1 MVELVG
7 QNLGQYEIVE
17 EIARGGMATVYRAR
31 QKSIGR
37 DVAIKVL
44 PAKFTHD
51 KTFIE
56 RFNREVEVISQL
68 QHPHILP
75 IYDFGEYEEMPYIVM
90 AYIAGGTLTDR
101 IVNGPIPPAEVA
113 RMVHQIAD
121 ALDFAHS
128 RGIVHRDFK
137 PGNVLLDERGNT
149 YLADFGLAKITES
162 SSDITG
168 TMIIGTPDYMAPEQ
182 ARSGDITGSVD
193 VYALGVTIYQM
204 LTGQAPYEAPT
215 AAGLL
220 VAHITEPIPDIRV
233 SRPDLPDV
241 VQTVVEQSLAKE
253 PEKRYASSG
262 VLAIDLEKALANK
275 LDTPS
280 EDDVVVV
287 PALLMTNM
295 LGHVI
300 FVDNQCLSLLRRKQ
314 SDARTVIGKSL
325 AKVLQCDPDVAAGIM
340 EEISQSGK
348 SAKREIEITD
358 SRNKKQRVMCSGVA
372 TKDDDGTFVG
382 ADITLTPIPNVTD
395 VPSET
400 IEVIH
405 GTMDT
410 READYLRQYFTA
422 QIDGLYEMMI
432 QWAGKRVAQNLE
444 DIINE
449 TSQRNVWAVSM
460 KRGNVT
466 LELKRNDEDVYQALM
481 ARAITYA
488 ASILGEK
495 QVVQEIEYIN
505 KNVDS
510 SAMKYIQAIGLDK
523 LYQDIL

>member
-1 MVELVG
+1 MSEPCCNV
-7 QNLGQYEIVE
+7 N
-17 EIARGGMATVYRAR
+17 RG
-31 QKSIGR
+31 
-37 DVAIKVL
+37 
-44 PAKFTHD
+44 
-51 KTFIE
+51 
-56 RFNREVEVISQL
+56 
-68 QHPHILP
+68 
-75 IYDFGEYEEMPYIVM
+75 
-90 AYIAGGTLTDR
+90 
-101 IVNGPIPPAEVA
+101 
-113 RMVHQIAD
+113 
-121 ALDFAHS
+121 
-128 RGIVHRDFK
+128 
-137 PGNVLLDERGNT
+137 
-149 YLADFGLAKITES
+149 
-162 SSDITG
+162 
-168 TMIIGTPDYMAPEQ
+168 
-182 ARSGDITGSVD
+182 
-193 VYALGVTIYQM
+193 
-204 LTGQAPYEAPT
+204 
-215 AAGLL
+215 
-220 VAHITEPIPDIRV
+220 
-233 SRPDLPDV
+233 
-241 VQTVVEQSLAKE
+241 
-253 PEKRYASSG
+253 
-262 VLAIDLEKALANK
+262 
-275 LDTPS
+275 
-280 EDDVVVV
+280 
-287 PALLMTNM
+287 
-295 LGHVI
+295 
-300 FVDNQCLSLLRRKQ
+300 
-314 SDARTVIGKSL
+314 DARTVIGKSL

-395 VPSET
+395 VPSEA